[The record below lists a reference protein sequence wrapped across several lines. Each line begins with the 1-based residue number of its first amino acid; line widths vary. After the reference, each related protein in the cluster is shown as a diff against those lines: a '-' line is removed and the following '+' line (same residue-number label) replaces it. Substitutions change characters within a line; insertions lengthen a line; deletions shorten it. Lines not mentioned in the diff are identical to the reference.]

1 LNASLKSRTVRTYAR
16 LIIGAGRERKESRG
30 RGTVAPTNVTWIS
43 ETTLAGP
50 ACNSGHRLT
59 CATCPGT
66 LPPRIYYRFSAQHL
80 ESRNYREMF
89 KGPSKAGVGGWRSWP
104 RNGGLQDQSWLS
116 RLALNSTIWASCQ
129 CRYNQLLAN
138 SWFVRSDTATTP
150 RHGCTGMTENTQ
162 YPRGAGR
169 GSVARG
175 VGDRMQR
182 GAGRRLGSS
191 ELIEGRHQSGWRDFS
206 PSSPVT
212 EYCQAVYGET
222 IVLAQ
227 PAHRQYGGNDLVR
240 KKR

>member
-1 LNASLKSRTVRTYAR
+1 MAYQEFSH
-16 LIIGAGRERKESRG
+16 ESTTG
-30 RGTVAPTNVTWIS
+30 S
-43 ETTLAGP
+43 EL
-50 ACNSGHRLT
+50 S
-59 CATCPGT
+59 
-66 LPPRIYYRFSAQHL
+66 I
-80 ESRNYREMF
+80 RNYGEMF
-89 KGPSKAGVGGWRSWP
+89 KGPSKARWVGGGP
-104 RNGGLQDQSWLS
+104 VMDSWLS